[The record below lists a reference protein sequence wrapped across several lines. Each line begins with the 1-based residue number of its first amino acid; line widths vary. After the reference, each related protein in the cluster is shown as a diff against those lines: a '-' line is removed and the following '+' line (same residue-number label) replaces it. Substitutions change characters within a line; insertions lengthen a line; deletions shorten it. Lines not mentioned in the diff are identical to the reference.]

1 MAEDST
7 ITSLAM
13 RHAGRSCCM
22 NERGSSIC
30 PARHLS
36 RPKND
41 AFDIGLNRYANLLR
55 NGFERQ
61 FPPFERSVHIC
72 LGVSRRNGTL
82 LYSKREE
89 VNPVVH
95 QIAPHCTVR
104 REIV

>member
-13 RHAGRSCCM
+13 RHAGRRCCM
-22 NERGSSIC
+22 NERGNSIC
-30 PARHLS
+30 PAQHRS

-41 AFDIGLNRYANLLR
+41 ASIGLSRNANLLR
-55 NGFERQ
+55 NGFERH
-61 FPPFERSVHIC
+61 FPAFERSVHIC

-89 VNPVVH
+89 VNAVVH
-95 QIAPHCTVR
+95 QIAPHCLSDAKS
-104 REIV
+104 